1 MWDRM
6 KTGGIGIMATAGG
19 DGKVNAAVYAI
30 PHRIDGET
38 VAWGM
43 TEGRTHGNLKE
54 NPNAAFLFL
63 APGEGY
69 DGVRITLVLKEIHDS
84 GETLERIRD
93 RARETS
99 GPDAAEMVRYVAY
112 FKIVEMRPL

>member
-6 KTGGIGIMATAGG
+6 KSGGIGILATAAG
-19 DGKVNAAVYAI
+19 DGKVNAAVYAV

-43 TEGRTHGNLKE
+43 TEGRTHANIKE

-63 APGEGY
+63 APGAEY
-69 DGVRITLVLKEIHDS
+69 DGVRLTLVLKEICES
-84 GETLERIRD
+84 GEALERIRD

-99 GPDAAEMVRYVAY
+99 GSGASEMVRYVAF
-112 FKIVEMRPL
+112 FKVIEMRPL